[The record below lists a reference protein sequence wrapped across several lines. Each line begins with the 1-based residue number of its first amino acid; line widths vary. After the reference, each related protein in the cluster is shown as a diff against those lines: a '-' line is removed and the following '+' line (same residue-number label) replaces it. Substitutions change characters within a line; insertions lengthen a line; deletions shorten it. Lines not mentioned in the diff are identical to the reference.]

1 MHCIQPLLPVLADT
15 FHVSAAEAS
24 LAMSVTTG
32 ILGPAILTAGM
43 ISDRFGRVGILLGS
57 LAFSGVL
64 TAAVALAPTWESL
77 LIFRFLSGLSLAGLS
92 AVGVAFIGEEVEADK
107 VPRVVG
113 LYIGGSAIG
122 GMSGRVA
129 AGALTDLLG
138 WRAAVGGIAVL
149 TMIAAVIFWRIV
161 PPSRNFEPRSIHPR
175 RIATGI
181 RDVFRDPVLPLLYAE
196 AALLMGAF
204 FAVYNY
210 ISFRLLAPP
219 FELSHTEIG
228 SIFILYILGSVC
240 STAAGHISR
249 RIGSSPTFLGFVAMA
264 LAGVALTLAGS
275 LWIVIAGIGLLTA
288 GFFGAHAIAS
298 GLVAAR
304 RASYPALASGLYFLA
319 FYFGASLFGTLGGFA
334 WTHGGW
340 NGVAIFASIIF
351 AVAFAVGL
359 RLRAATRT

>member
-1 MHCIQPLLPVLADT
+1 MHCIQPLLPVLADA

-43 ISDRFGRVGILLGS
+43 ISDRVGRVGILIGS
-57 LAFSGVL
+57 LACSGVL
-64 TAAVALAPTWESL
+64 TLAVALAPTWESL
-77 LIFRFLSGLSLAGLS
+77 LVFRFLAGLSLAGLS
-92 AVGVAFIGEEVEADK
+92 AVGVAFIAEEVNPEA

-129 AGALTDLLG
+129 AGVMTDFLG

-149 TMIAAVIFWRIV
+149 TLIAAVVFWRIV

-175 RIATGI
+175 RIASGI
-181 RDVFRDPVLPLLYAE
+181 REALRDPQLPLLYAE

-219 FELSHTEIG
+219 FDLSHAEVG
-228 SIFILYILGSVC
+228 SIFTLYILGSIC
-240 STAAGHISR
+240 SAGAGHIAKR
-249 RIGSSPTFLGFVAMA
+249 LGRSPTFLAFIGLA
-264 LAGVALTLAGS
+264 LAGVALTLS
-275 LWIVIAGIGLLTA
+275 PMLWLVITGVGLLTA

-298 GLVAAR
+298 GSVAAR
-304 RASYPALASGLYFLA
+304 KASYPALASGLYFLA
-319 FYFGASLFGTLGGFA
+319 FYLGASIFGTLGGVVWA
-334 WTHGGW
+334 RGGW
-340 NGVAIFASIIF
+340 IGVA
-351 AVAFAVGL
+351 GL
-359 RLRAATRT
+359 SGLLFMAAIAIGLKLRSAADG